1 MHTSHNGPDPN
12 LDPSKGYETRD
23 LDPIKL
29 MPIVFM
35 IAVFILI
42 ASAAGYA
49 VWYFDQ
55 GVSPYH
61 KEAMLPR
68 QIERPLPSSPV
79 VQANPQ
85 MDIRQFRAQEYTETH
100 TYWVGPN
107 HHLHIPISRA
117 MVLVAQQGLPTRT
130 DPGVPDKDGPNEP
143 SYMSGQAPAASGG
156 ISSLSESSPA
166 SAAIPSGSAATSSM
180 AAPNSVKR

>member
-1 MHTSHNGPDPN
+1 MHTSNNGPDPN

-23 LDPIKL
+23 LDPVKL
-29 MPIVFM
+29 LPIVFM
-35 IAVFILI
+35 MAVFILV
-42 ASAAGYA
+42 ASGAGYA
-49 VWYFDQ
+49 VWYFNQ

-85 MDIRQFRAQEYTETH
+85 MDIRQFRAQEYTESH
-100 TYWVGPN
+100 TYWVGPD

-117 MVLVAQQGLPTRT
+117 MELVAQEGLPTRSN
-130 DPGVPDKDGPNEP
+130 PGTPDKDGPNEP
-143 SYMSGQAPAASGG
+143 SFMSGQAPTAS
-156 ISSLSESSPA
+156 S
-166 SAAIPSGSAATSSM
+166 SGSAGSATASQKAGSVTMAPATSAM
-180 AAPNSVKR
+180 AAAGGGKG